1 MRWWLAATFVLIAGL
16 TALLVATVA
25 SRQADNAVRSN
36 SEDVAVGKTVS
47 AAFVV
52 EQAIESGDLD
62 RTTAVAAARRG
73 LALFVFDRRGRP
85 LTASV
90 SRGISWRSVPDGRTA
105 LAAALAGR
113 RFVQTAQKSGATLAA
128 LPLRRTE
135 TAKALVAFAPR
146 PAAYGKSLAIF
157 RHEVVRAAIWA
168 LLIAAGV
175 GMFAAALIAGRL
187 RRIDFAAAAIEQGD
201 FDVRLRPRFGD
212 EVGSLALSI
221 ERMQRR
227 LRSSFEQLRGERDRL
242 GRLLEQLHEGVVAVD
257 EGGRVQFANATA
269 RDLFA
274 GVCLAAGTRLPDG
287 WGGVE
292 VAEVARALFRHDSAV
307 VEARAEAPDGRTFSL
322 VGVPAG
328 GSELAVLVLTD
339 ITEQE
344 RRERAEREFVTN
356 ASHEL
361 RTPVSA
367 IIGAVDALQSGAKDA
382 PGDRDSFIALI
393 ERQANRLARLTR
405 ALLLLARA
413 QTQQGSLR
421 LEAVGLA
428 PLLAD
433 VVSTSEAAERVTL
446 HCSSELTVFAER
458 DVTEQVFA
466 SLLENALKHTTD
478 EMVRLSARADGPTVV
493 VEVAD
498 SGRGIPSNAQRRV
511 FDRFYSGENGRRDGF
526 GLGLAIAR
534 DAVRALGGSIEIDSR
549 AGAGTTVRVTLAG
562 EVRS

>member
-62 RTTAVAAARRG
+62 RTTAVAAERRG
-73 LALFVFDRRGRP
+73 LALFVFDRRGQP
-85 LTASV
+85 MTAPA
-90 SRGISWRSVPDGRTA
+90 SRGISWSSLPDGGKA
-105 LAAALAGR
+105 LAEALSGR
-113 RFVQTAQKSGATLAA
+113 RFVQTAGRSGATLAA

-135 TAKALVAFAPR
+135 TARALVAYAPR

-157 RHEVVRAAIWA
+157 RREVVRAAVWA

-175 GMFAAALIAGRL
+175 GTFAAALIAGRL
-187 RRIDFAAAAIEQGD
+187 RRIHLAAAAIEQGD

-221 ERMQRR
+221 DRMQHR

-242 GRLLEQLHEGVVAVD
+242 GRLLEQLHDGVVAVD

-269 RDLFA
+269 RAVLA
-274 GVCLAAGTRLPDG
+274 GTCLAPGTRLPDE

-307 VEARAEAPDGRTFSL
+307 AEARTQAPDGRTFSL

-328 GSELAVLVLTD
+328 ASELAVLVLTD

-367 IIGAVDALQSGAKDA
+367 IVGAVDALQSGAKDVPA
-382 PGDRDSFIALI
+382 DRDSFIALI

-405 ALLLLARA
+405 ALLVLARA

-421 LEAVGLA
+421 LEPVELA

-433 VVSTSEAAERVTL
+433 VVATSEAAERVALDCTA
-446 HCSSELTVFAER
+446 ELAVFAER

-466 SLLENALKHTTD
+466 NLLENALKHTTD
-478 EMVRLSARADGPTVV
+478 ETVRIGARADGRAVV

-498 SGRGIPSNAQRRV
+498 SGRGIPSSAQQRV

-534 DAVRALGGSIEIDSR
+534 DAVRALGGSIEIDST

-562 EVRS
+562 ELRS